1 MKNYPIKTVGED
13 AFYSN
18 YIGPIITLFQNL
30 NKSQKKFKNSPTVKI
45 SKGQVSDIIFDA
57 CMKFQNYPIKTVGT
71 VGQNKHR
78 PGEWYHIW
86 CLYEIS
92 KLSD

>member
-1 MKNYPIKTVGED
+1 MPALKNENYPIKTVGED

-30 NKSQKKFKNSPTVKI
+30 NKSPKIQKL
-45 SKGQVSDIIFDA
+45 SD
-57 CMKFQNYPIKTVGT
+57 
-71 VGQNKHR
+71 GQNKHK
-78 PGEWYHIW
+78 PGEWYHTW